1 MLRNVS
7 GRDSSRTVVSGRVVK
22 TRVKPRG
29 LLVAC
34 LPLMSF
40 IGGEVQAD
48 QLESKGFIEDSKLS
62 VLAKNYYFNTDRAND
77 RSNQKDWSQAFIA
90 NYVSGFTQGTLGFGV
105 DAFGL
110 WGLKLDAGSG
120 RSGTGNLP
128 VGDDG
133 QPDDSYARAGGAVKV
148 RISNTVLKY
157 GQMMPNSPVFA
168 QSTSRLMP
176 QTATGFNLLS
186 TDIRNLSIDAGH
198 FTSSTDQVNT
208 NRDGEL
214 WATYAHVTTPTV
226 DYAGG
231 KYKVNDNFAVSLYG
245 SRYEDIWNQY
255 YGNANYVYA
264 INKDQ
269 ALTLDFNVYRTLES
283 GEAKAGEINNTTF
296 GLSAGYKWSAHTF
309 TLAYQQVR
317 GDQPFDYLGF
327 GDTGRAGG
335 SVFLPN
341 SVQYSDF
348 NGPGEKSW
356 QLRYDLNMASYGVPG
371 LSFMARHLRGF
382 DIDGSHVTSGA
393 YARKYGS
400 DDREFETNLEARY
413 VVQSGPAKNLSVRLR
428 TAWHRGDLSTGGAQD
443 QFRVIT
449 EYPINIF

>member
-1 MLRNVS
+1 MPLTIELSEDGALRNTGDGDPVHIS
-7 GRDSSRTVVSGRVVK
+7 LHRTKFLQGGRTERRAV
-22 TRVKPRG
+22 
-29 LLVAC
+29 
-34 LPLMSF
+34 
-40 IGGEVQAD
+40 
-48 QLESKGFIEDSKLS
+48 
-62 VLAKNYYFNTDRAND
+62 VLA
-77 RSNQKDWSQAFIA
+77 IA
-90 NYVSGFTQGTLGFGV
+90 LAVRQVEGDAHSGLRLGFFNLQARQHISAKTAPEPDQHQGHV
-105 DAFGL
+105 TPAAQQRGQVLAGCGFGL

-148 RISNTVLKY
+148 RISNTVLKF
-157 GQMMPNSPVFA
+157 GQMIPNSPVFA

-449 EYPINIF
+449 EYQINIF